1 MPVLTRIRRTVGR
14 LRSMPSR
21 SPQQLGEVAVVGP
34 RIAVAGQLHH
44 GSDGRLRDDVVRSSA
59 PVPMGQCGGT
69 VPAVSREET
78 LGVAFAHSHDLGGLR
93 DGKLVFQNT
102 AEYLNPCLFLLIQR
116 YIPHGD
122 DCDDV
127 SGPSRLGSDPR
138 DDRPKCLQND
148 LSARSRDG
156 PSGVNGFGEQ
166 CPDRSVAAS
175 PIAVLT
181 AHLAGAPSS
190 RHPSGGGHD
199 SNRRSGRQPRCSGD
213 YRS

>member
-1 MPVLTRIRRTVGR
+1 MGPATPV
-14 LRSMPSR
+14 S
-21 SPQQLGEVAVVGP
+21 
-34 RIAVAGQLHH
+34 
-44 GSDGRLRDDVVRSSA
+44 
-59 PVPMGQCGGT
+59 MGQCGGT
-69 VPAVSREET
+69 VLAVSREET
-78 LGVAFAHSHDLGGLR
+78 FGGTFTHSHNLGCLG
-93 DGKLVFQNT
+93 DGKLVFQN
-102 AEYLNPCLFLLIQR
+102 AVENLNPCLFLLIQR

-166 CPDRSVAAS
+166 CPHRNVASS

-181 AHLAGAPSS
+181 AHLAGAPTS
-190 RHPSGGGHD
+190 RNP
-199 SNRRSGRQPRCSGD
+199 
-213 YRS
+213 